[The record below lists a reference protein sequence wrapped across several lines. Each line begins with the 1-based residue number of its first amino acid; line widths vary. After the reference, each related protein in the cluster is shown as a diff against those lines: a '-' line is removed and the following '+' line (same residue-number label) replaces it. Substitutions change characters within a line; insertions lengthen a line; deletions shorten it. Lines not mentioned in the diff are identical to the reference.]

1 MMGLLFSNIAAS
13 AAILAIALIR
23 NFLKDKVFSKVFVL
37 LWILVIFR
45 LLIPF
50 EFSSGASIYAPI
62 REQKTE
68 IFINQPLL
76 WEDGYEEFFVPNQ
89 KTDIPKAPK
98 VQKTE
103 ISSEQILLSIWG
115 FGAVFCGGFF
125 VLRHRKNIKQICR
138 GCVPMDNIPS
148 EFSGRKICFYKSSSV
163 ASPLSFGIFKPV
175 IIIPEDVSE
184 KQLSFVLMHE
194 QTHIKD
200 HDAVLKVLAL
210 FALSLNWFN
219 PAVWHM
225 VKLFDR
231 DLERYCDERVLSAL
245 GNEKAA
251 FYANTILD
259 FAERESLSLNFFS
272 AASLCERVTSIM
284 NNKKKKTKFLPVL
297 LVFGA
302 VVFIM
307 TACGTLPETEEK
319 GPFPETEEK
328 VPFPEG
334 NLSELNSVLNE
345 QKEFEEKLPE
355 EIDKLLEDYVEIQL
369 ENNSIAIVDLKT
381 GETAAVVTIDP
392 NNGNV
397 VSVNKNPGKIINEI
411 PEVAEELLGYYGDVP
426 PNNYSTDSFSLK
438 QIEKIEKISV
448 SGFSF
453 ADPSSATVVLI
464 PSNET
469 YVRITYGDALRE
481 NGIYVG
487 AENNNLEISV
497 GTPCENVEEA
507 FDLRIYGNFED
518 AEIEIENLGY
528 SIYEPVYKKEV
539 SENTDAK
546 TDKNFSVEETE
557 ISLISPVENGYVAA
571 EFGSYKGHN
580 GMDIASEG
588 GTGTEILAAA
598 EGQVVKVK
606 WDKTGYG
613 YHVIINH
620 GGGIQTLYAHLHD
633 INVELGQEVKAG
645 ETIGTMGSTGNSTG
659 IHLHFELR
667 INGEYTDP
675 SEFITLS

>member
-1 MMGLLFSNIAAS
+1 MMMGLLFSNIAAS

-68 IFINQPLL
+68 FFINQPLL

-89 KTDIPKAPK
+89 KTDLPKAPK

-138 GCVPMDNIPS
+138 GCVPMDDIPS

-163 ASPLSFGIFKPV
+163 ASPLSFGIFRPV

-319 GPFPETEEK
+319 GPFPE
-328 VPFPEG
+328 G
-334 NLSELNSVLNE
+334 NLSELISILNE

-397 VSVNKNPGKIINEI
+397 VSVNKNPGKVINEI
-411 PEVAEELLGYYGDVP
+411 PEVSEELLGYYGDVP

-497 GTPCENVEEA
+497 GTPCENIEEA

-518 AEIEIENLGY
+518 AEIDIENLGY
-528 SIYEPVYKKEV
+528 SVYSETYERKHAEPPEEKYKPGD
-539 SENTDAK
+539 TLTYIA
-546 TDKNFSVEETE
+546 VEDLELQ
-557 ISLISPVENGYVAA
+557 IVPPVENGYVAA
-571 EFGSYKGHN
+571 EFGNYKGHN

-633 INVELGQEVKAG
+633 IHVELGQEVKAG

-675 SEFITLS
+675 SEFITLP

>member
-13 AAILAIALIR
+13 AAILAIAIIR

-50 EFSSGASIYAPI
+50 EFSSGASIYTPI

-89 KTDIPKAPK
+89 KTDLPKAPK

-148 EFSGRKICFYKSSSV
+148 EFSCRKICFYKSSSV

-319 GPFPETEEK
+319 GPFPE
-328 VPFPEG
+328 G
-334 NLSELNSVLNE
+334 NLSELNSILNE

-392 NNGNV
+392 NTGNV

-411 PEVAEELLGYYGDVP
+411 PEVSEELFGYYGDVP

-497 GTPCENVEEA
+497 GTPCENIEEA

-518 AEIEIENLGY
+518 AEIDIENLGY
-528 SIYEPVYKKEV
+528 SVYSETYERKHAEPPEEKYKPGD
-539 SENTDAK
+539 TLTYIA
-546 TDKNFSVEETE
+546 VEDLELQ
-557 ISLISPVENGYVAA
+557 IVPPVENGYVAA
-571 EFGSYKGHN
+571 EFGNYKGHN

-633 INVELGQEVKAG
+633 IHVELGQEVKAG